1 MAAKNTI
8 FSTKTTFNCRGR
20 LLDISSPA
28 VMAII
33 NVTPDSFY
41 DGGKWNS
48 EKELLFHAEQLLKEG
63 AQILD
68 VGGMSSRP
76 GSSVI
81 PESEELNRVIPV
93 IKALNRNFPDTIISI
108 DTWRTKVLMEAAD
121 AGASIAN
128 DISGGT
134 LDAEYWKVVA
144 QYKLPYVLMHM
155 QGSPDTMQANPSY
168 QDVVREVFEW
178 FKMKIIQLNQL
189 GIHDIILDPGFGF
202 GKTVQHNFQ
211 LLNQL
216 HVFRLFGLP
225 ILSGLSRKSMICRVL
240 KISPEQALNGTTA
253 LNTVALMNGTSL
265 LRVHDVKEAKET
277 IQLIQ
282 ELHAAAD

>member
-240 KISPEQALNGTTA
+240 KISAEQALNGTTA